1 MDFVKIN
8 NVAMLPSFLKE
19 LMDKVADGMIPYQ
32 WQALNDSIP
41 DAAPSYCIRNL
52 RAAAGEI
59 KAEHGGCVF
68 QDSDLAKWI
77 EAASYTLAW
86 KPDKKL
92 EEDIDEAV
100 RLMEKAQLPD
110 GYLNTYYQLT
120 DITKRFT
127 NLRDHH
133 ELYCAGHLLEAAC
146 AYYEVTGK
154 RRFLDVMERYV
165 DLIDMTFGPEEG
177 KLPGY
182 PGHEEIELALIKLYS
197 VTHNEKHL
205 RLAKFFIDQRG
216 QTDAFF
222 DEEAKRRG
230 SGVGWDRSVYSG
242 NRYYQAYEP
251 VRQQK
256 RALGHAVR
264 QLYLLSGMADVA
276 RETGDET
283 LRKACTDMWKDV
295 TRRQMYITGA
305 VGQSAYGEAFTFDYD
320 LPNDSVYGETCASI
334 ALFFFALRMLRLKPL
349 GEYGDICDTVLYNGT
364 ISGMNDKGDRF
375 FYVNPL
381 ECVPERSEKSQPH
394 RHIRPNRQKWF
405 GCACCP
411 PNLARMIANL
421 PACVFMH
428 EKNTAY
434 MNLFTSCTADIPL
447 ESGNAHL
454 RCETRYPLDG
464 RIVLR
469 VEDSAPGFCLALRLP
484 AWAKTYELTVN
495 GKTTE
500 TVMDEG
506 FLYLENLTAGDE
518 IVYDLHMPVQ
528 AVSAHPRVTQDAGL
542 VAVRRGPVIYCL
554 EEADN
559 GKNLS
564 AIAISRQAAFACEER
579 LGTVC
584 VSASAKR
591 TSEDGWDEYEL
602 YAADRAPVYE
612 DVCARFIPYYLWN
625 NRGEGEMRVWVR
637 ALD

>member
-1 MDFVKIN
+1 MDFVKIK
-8 NVAMLPSFLKE
+8 NVHMKPSFLSD

-32 WQALNDSIP
+32 WQALNDLVP
-41 DAAPSYCIRNL
+41 DAAPSYCMRNL

-59 KAEHGGCVF
+59 KAPHGGCVF

-86 KPDKKL
+86 KPDPKL
-92 EEDIDEAV
+92 EEEIDEAV

-165 DLIDMTFGPEEG
+165 DLIDRTFGPEDG

-182 PGHEEIELALIKLYS
+182 PGHEEIELALVKLYS
-197 VTHNEKHL
+197 ITQNEKHL
-205 RLAKFFIDQRG
+205 KLAKFFIDQRG
-216 QTDAFF
+216 QGEGYFN
-222 DEEAKRRG
+222 EEAVRRG
-230 SGVGWDRSVYSG
+230 ESTAWDRSVYSG
-242 NRYYQAYEP
+242 NRYYQAHMP
-251 VRQQK
+251 VRQQNK
-256 RALGHAVR
+256 ALGHAVR
-264 QLYLLSGMADVA
+264 QLYLLCGMADVA
-276 RETGDET
+276 RETQDEA
-283 LRKACTDMWKDV
+283 LLKVCREMWKDV

-334 ALFFFALRMLRLKPL
+334 ALFFFALRMMKSKPL
-349 GEYGDICDTVLYNGT
+349 GEYGDICDTLLYNGT
-364 ISGMNDKGDRF
+364 ISGMNESGDRF

-394 RHIRPNRQKWF
+394 RHIRPSRQKWF

-421 PACVFMH
+421 PACLFLH
-428 EKNTAY
+428 EGSTAY
-434 MNLFTSCTADIPL
+434 MNLFSSCEAEIPL
-447 ESGNAHL
+447 EGGCVRLA
-454 RCETRYPLDG
+454 CETKYPWDG
-464 RIVLR
+464 KIALRIK
-469 VEDSAPGFCLALRLP
+469 ESFPGFRLALRLP
-484 AWAKTYELTVN
+484 RWVKTYELTVN
-495 GKTTE
+495 GKTPE

-506 FLYLENLTAGDE
+506 FVYLEGLASGDE

-542 VAVRRGPVIYCL
+542 IAVRRGPVVYCL

-564 AIAISRQAAFACEER
+564 ALALSRQAEFRCEER
-579 LGTVC
+579 MGAVC
-584 VSASAKR
+584 VSAPAR
-591 TSEDGWDEYEL
+591 RLSEDGWDEYEL
-602 YAADRAPVYE
+602 YASDRVPVYE
-612 DVCARFIPYYLWN
+612 DVTARFIPYYLWN

-637 ALD
+637 ALS